1 MSITQSGN
9 PVDMAALRARAGD
22 GDREAMLALFNA
34 LDAANRNE
42 ESFSWLVRLA
52 RAGHLPSSLMLG
64 ERMVIGFKAP
74 QRPVDGAQWIAAAGQ
89 AGLPQALHGH
99 AILAALGIG
108 RPQSWS
114 DAWSLL
120 QAAARAGHAMA
131 ASQLQLFELL
141 GIRGERDIAQFLAPA
156 AMETRLASPQIALA
170 DGVLPEAMC
179 HWLIERARPKLYRA
193 PVFAPRGGSSTDK
206 IRTNSAAGF
215 GMFETDLVFQLAR
228 ARVAATV
235 GSPIRNQEPPQVL
248 HYAEGEQY
256 TPHWDY
262 FDPSVAAYRQ
272 HIEWGGQRIC
282 TALVYLNAGFE
293 GGETGFPRL
302 DAKLKANAGGLL
314 TFRNVTPDGAVDP
327 RTLHEGCATT
337 RGEKWLLSVWIRD
350 REHVPA

>member
-1 MSITQSGN
+1 MSITQSGS
-9 PVDMAALRARAGD
+9 PTDMAALRARAVD
-22 GDREAMLALFNA
+22 GDRDAMLALFNT

-42 ESFSWLVRLA
+42 ESFSWLLRLA
-52 RAGHLPSSLMLG
+52 RTGYLPSSLMLG

-89 AGLPQALHGH
+89 GGLPDALHGH

-120 QAAARAGHAMA
+120 QAAARAGYALA
-131 ASQLQLFELL
+131 TSQLRLFDTLN
-141 GIRGERDIAQFLAPA
+141 IRGERDILQFLTPV
-156 AMETRLASPQIALA
+156 AMDERFVSPRITLA

-179 HWLIERARPKLYRA
+179 EWLIERARPKLYRA
-193 PVFAPRGGSSTDK
+193 PVFAPAGGSSAHK
-206 IRTNSAAGF
+206 IRTNSSAGF
-215 GMFETDLVFQLAR
+215 GLFETDLVFQLAR
-228 ARVAATV
+228 ARVAAIV
-235 GSPIRNQEPPQVL
+235 GSPLRNQEPPQVL

-262 FDPSVAAYRQ
+262 FDPAVAAYRRQ
-272 HIEWGGQRIC
+272 IEWGGQRVC

-302 DAKLKANAGGLL
+302 DTKLKANAGGLL
-314 TFRNVTPDGAVDP
+314 TFRNVTPDGAIDP
-327 RTLHEGCATT
+327 RTLHEGCATK

-350 REHVPA
+350 REHIPA